1 MSRLLLALFVTVVAC
16 VPAEVGNSQTPSD
29 IGNEE
34 AERRSCG
41 AAASTITPLFEAG
54 PSASGAIVTRRAD
67 GVIVTKGAGRVRP
80 RHERED
86 RHMKFE
92 AHYFEKRS
100 FGFVVED
107 EVAAGRSSL
116 RVTYRPI
123 FEWADP
129 SPRTN
134 FRAWKVY
141 GEPGNGPQS
150 YLFANNNV
158 LTTVGPLEQTI
169 TITTN
174 ARERGRPLRVGD
186 IMEFEFG
193 IFMRGFPAD
202 DTWAVGAKSY
212 YSDTF
217 RYQVGVGG
225 LTPETFDNAGLV
237 GPVSLDERLGGDTT
251 VPHVAFADGTAVEPA
266 FAFAQMAL
274 NIQAPHQQQWLE
286 GRRLFHTDFGTG
298 EHSERG
304 NPAFTEQ
311 AGKLGPH
318 FNVRSCQ
325 ACHPHNGRGV
335 LPAVGA
341 QVDTLV
347 MKLENGGALGTQL
360 QPQEAPLR
368 LAREESKVVTLAD
381 GTTVTL
387 RRPVFDA
394 GRALQSSARLPRQ
407 LVGLGLL
414 EAIDEATVLASADED
429 DCDGNGISGRA
440 NVIDDPVTG
449 TPRLGR
455 FGWKAEKVSV
465 QHQVADAL
473 ILDLGVSTSMFP
485 TSEGKAE
492 LSSDDLERLTTYMRL
507 IGVVPQRR
515 AAAPEVVRGA
525 QVFGDAGCSGCHF
538 RSTRTGQTHPFEEL
552 RGQAARPFTDLLLHD
567 LGAELADDSGRDDA
581 SEWRTPP
588 LWGLGLTR
596 DVSGAVNLLHDGRA
610 RSVLEAVLW
619 HGGEAQPARQFVE
632 KAPAA
637 DRAALIAYLE
647 SL

>member
-1 MSRLLLALFVTVVAC
+1 MSRLLPVVLLIGC
-16 VPAEVGNSQTPSD
+16 VPAQVGDGLTPEPGS
-29 IGNEE
+29 EQ
-34 AERRSCG
+34 ERRSCG
-41 AAASTITPLFEAG
+41 ASANAIVPLFEAATTG
-54 PSASGAIVTRRAD
+54 GEPIVSVRSD
-67 GVIVTKGAGRVRP
+67 GVIVTRGAGRVRP

-86 RHMKFE
+86 RHMRFE
-92 AHYFEKRS
+92 PHYFEKRS
-100 FGFVVED
+100 FGFVIED
-107 EVAAGRSSL
+107 QVAAGRSSL
-116 RVTYRPI
+116 KVTYRPI

-129 SPRTN
+129 EPRTN

-141 GEPGNGPQS
+141 GEAGNGPQS

-158 LTTVGPLEQTI
+158 LTTVGPLEQAI

-225 LTPETFDNAGLV
+225 LTPETFDDSGLV
-237 GPVSLDERLGGDTT
+237 GPRTSDERLGGGTT
-251 VPHVAFADGTAVEPA
+251 VPHVAFADGAAVEPA
-266 FAFAQMAL
+266 FAFSQMAL

-298 EHSERG
+298 AHSESG
-304 NPAFTEQ
+304 NPAFTAQ

-347 MKLENGGALGTQL
+347 LKLTNGGSLGAQL

-368 LAREESKVVTLAD
+368 LVRESTRLVTLAD
-381 GTTVTL
+381 GTVVTL
-387 RRPVFDA
+387 KRPEFDA
-394 GRALQSSARLPRQ
+394 GRALLSSPRLPRQ

-414 EAIDEATVLASADED
+414 EAIDEATILASADEA
-429 DCDGNGISGRA
+429 DCDGNGISGRV
-440 NVIDDPVTG
+440 NVVDDPSG
-449 TPRLGR
+449 TPRVGR

-473 ILDLGVSTSMFP
+473 MLDLGVTTTLFP
-485 TSEGKAE
+485 EEGKAE
-492 LSSDDLERLTTYMRL
+492 LSNDDLERLTTYMRL

-515 AAAPEVVRGA
+515 GQAPEVVRGA
-525 QVFGDAGCSGCHF
+525 AVFGEAGCSNCHF
-538 RSTRTGQTHPFEEL
+538 RSTRTGKTHPFEEL
-552 RGQAARPFTDLLLHD
+552 RDQPIRPFTDLLLHD
-567 LGAELADDSGRDDA
+567 LGPDLADDSGRADA
-581 SEWRTPP
+581 AEWRTAP
-588 LWGLGLTR
+588 LWGVGLTR
-596 DVSGAVNLLHDGRA
+596 EVSGAVHLLHDGRA

-619 HGGEAQPARQFVE
+619 HGGEAERARAFVQN
-632 KAPAA
+632 ASAG
-637 DRAALIAYLE
+637 DRAALIAYVE